1 MNTKSKQDQKKQG
14 PRTRQEDRPKKSAR
28 NPVVQEHERPE
39 MRLTR

>member
-14 PRTRQEDRPKKSAR
+14 PRTRPEHKPKKSAR
-28 NPVVQEHERPE
+28 NPAIQEHERPE